1 MMGGH
6 LVFVPQQLGADQV
19 VDANLTTGVNDPS
32 FPIANAH
39 VGDFALWVGK
49 KGHVISKN
57 LVQCDFISAVELL

>member
-6 LVFVPQQLGADQV
+6 LVFVPLQVGADQV
-19 VDANLTTGVNDPS
+19 VDAHLTTGMNDPS

-49 KGHVISKN
+49 KGHVISTD
-57 LVQCDFISAVELL
+57 LVQGDFISAVELL